1 VVIGRVVVEDKDM
14 LSVMTSAFAPETLTP
29 VKTGDVK
36 SRKSYPISMMPVG
49 LINGLN
55 RDELLDLI
63 AYIQSGGN
71 PKDKAFAR

>member
-1 VVIGRVVVEDKDM
+1 
-14 LSVMTSAFAPETLTP
+14 
-29 VKTGDVK
+29 
-36 SRKSYPISMMPVG
+36 MMPVG

-71 PKDKAFAR
+71 PQDKAFTR